1 MSLASARSADASG
14 VASILGGSDGS
25 LVSSTFRAF
34 RAVVKAL
41 SLSLASAFCGTRR
54 GRAREYAVRCDVVGS
69 VVWEAGWERNE
80 RERESKLIDHER
92 CSFFLGF
99 ARDGV
104 TCTYLILSMEL
115 LQRHRDGHLGW

>member
-1 MSLASARSADASG
+1 M
-14 VASILGGSDGS
+14 
-25 LVSSTFRAF
+25 
-34 RAVVKAL
+34 
-41 SLSLASAFCGTRR
+41 
-54 GRAREYAVRCDVVGS
+54 RCDVVGS

-92 CSFFLGF
+92 CSLFLGF

-115 LQRHRDGHLGW
+115 LQRHRDGHLGRFVWGFLQADLMRLDHRTA